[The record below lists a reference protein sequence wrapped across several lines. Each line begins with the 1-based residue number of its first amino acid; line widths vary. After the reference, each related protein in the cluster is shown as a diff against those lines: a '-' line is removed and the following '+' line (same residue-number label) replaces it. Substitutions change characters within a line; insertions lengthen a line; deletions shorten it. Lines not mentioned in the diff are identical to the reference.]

1 LIKKFKKNLI
11 ISIVFAVI
19 LFFFFSVAADWRSV
33 LNSFTHFNLLLIP
46 VLLILSFGNYIIRF
60 IKWDYYLKLLQI
72 KIDRKLSFRIFLSGL
87 AMSAS
92 PAKTGEVLKS
102 LLLKETI
109 NEPVSKTAPVIFA
122 ERLTDFFSLTFL
134 SLIGAL
140 YYHYAATWIY
150 AVLFFFVVII
160 FILSNRQIAEF
171 IILKLSGVDRLKNQI
186 SRIETLY
193 ESTYK
198 LLQPKPLLLM
208 LAVSIISWFFE
219 CFGFYIVLIN
229 FNQNTSVLWSTFVY
243 AVSSIAGAVSMLPGG
258 LGITEGSLSLFLIN
272 GGMPKVTAVA
282 STFIIR
288 VMTLWFAVI
297 VGMFVLFI
305 SRKEFNYSLNKDPE

>member
-1 LIKKFKKNLI
+1 
-11 ISIVFAVI
+11 VFAVI

-33 LNSFTHFNLLLIP
+33 LSSFTHFNLLLIP

>member
-1 LIKKFKKNLI
+1 
-11 ISIVFAVI
+11 
-19 LFFFFSVAADWRSV
+19 VAADWRSV

-92 PAKTGEVLKS
+92 PAKSGEVLKS

-109 NEPVSKTAPVIFA
+109 NEPISKTAPVIFA

-150 AVLFFFVVII
+150 VVLFFFVVII
-160 FILSNRQIAEF
+160 FILSNRPIAEF
-171 IILKLSGVDRLKNQI
+171 IILKLSAVPKLKNYI
-186 SRIETLY
+186 SQIETLY

>member
-1 LIKKFKKNLI
+1 
-11 ISIVFAVI
+11 
-19 LFFFFSVAADWRSV
+19 
-33 LNSFTHFNLLLIP
+33 
-46 VLLILSFGNYIIRF
+46 
-60 IKWDYYLKLLQI
+60 
-72 KIDRKLSFRIFLSGL
+72 
-87 AMSAS
+87 
-92 PAKTGEVLKS
+92 
-102 LLLKETI
+102 
-109 NEPVSKTAPVIFA
+109 
-122 ERLTDFFSLTFL
+122 
-134 SLIGAL
+134 
-140 YYHYAATWIY
+140 
-150 AVLFFFVVII
+150 
-160 FILSNRQIAEF
+160 
-171 IILKLSGVDRLKNQI
+171 VDRLKNQI

>member
-1 LIKKFKKNLI
+1 
-11 ISIVFAVI
+11 
-19 LFFFFSVAADWRSV
+19 
-33 LNSFTHFNLLLIP
+33 
-46 VLLILSFGNYIIRF
+46 
-60 IKWDYYLKLLQI
+60 
-72 KIDRKLSFRIFLSGL
+72 
-87 AMSAS
+87 MSAS

-150 AVLFFFVVII
+150 VVLFFFVVII
-160 FILSNRQIAEF
+160 FILSNRPIAEF

-305 SRKEFNYSLNKDPE
+305 SRKEFNY

>member
-1 LIKKFKKNLI
+1 
-11 ISIVFAVI
+11 
-19 LFFFFSVAADWRSV
+19 
-33 LNSFTHFNLLLIP
+33 
-46 VLLILSFGNYIIRF
+46 
-60 IKWDYYLKLLQI
+60 
-72 KIDRKLSFRIFLSGL
+72 
-87 AMSAS
+87 
-92 PAKTGEVLKS
+92 
-102 LLLKETI
+102 
-109 NEPVSKTAPVIFA
+109 
-122 ERLTDFFSLTFL
+122 
-134 SLIGAL
+134 
-140 YYHYAATWIY
+140 
-150 AVLFFFVVII
+150 
-160 FILSNRQIAEF
+160 
-171 IILKLSGVDRLKNQI
+171 
-186 SRIETLY
+186 
-193 ESTYK
+193 
-198 LLQPKPLLLM
+198 M

>member
-1 LIKKFKKNLI
+1 
-11 ISIVFAVI
+11 VFAVI

-92 PAKTGEVLKS
+92 PAKSGEVLKS

-150 AVLFFFVVII
+150 VVLFFFVVII
-160 FILSNRQIAEF
+160 FILSNRPIAEF
-171 IILKLSGVDRLKNQI
+171 IILKLSGMDRLKNQI

>member
-1 LIKKFKKNLI
+1 M
-11 ISIVFAVI
+11 FAVI

-46 VLLILSFGNYIIRF
+46 VLLMLSFGNYIIRF

-150 AVLFFFVVII
+150 VVLFFFVVII
-160 FILSNRQIAEF
+160 FILSNRPIAEF

-305 SRKEFNYSLNKDPE
+305 SRKEFNY